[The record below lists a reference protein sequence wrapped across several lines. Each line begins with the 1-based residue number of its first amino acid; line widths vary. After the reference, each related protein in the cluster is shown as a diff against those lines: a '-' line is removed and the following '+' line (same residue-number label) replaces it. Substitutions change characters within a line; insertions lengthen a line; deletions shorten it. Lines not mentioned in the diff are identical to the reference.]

1 VARLRLDRPRR
12 DRRWVAVLRAP
23 AIRDEQV
30 NRRDDGRLAGKIV
43 CITGAGSG
51 LGRAIALRF
60 AEEGATVACQDL
72 RLEAADETSKLLDG
86 DGHRAYGG
94 DVSDEAAMVSMFAQI
109 YGAYGRLDVQVN
121 NAGVDRLPGDGWDE
135 MMAGEGS
142 QISLMGHAAFMKM
155 LAIHAGG
162 TFICTREAVKLM
174 GEGGSV
180 ITMASIAGL
189 AGWGPIHYSS
199 AKGAILGFTRSAARE
214 LGAMGIRINAI
225 APGVIDTPM
234 TAAVD
239 EALLAPMEMMTP
251 LNRKGTSEEI
261 ADTALHLASDESS
274 FTTGQ
279 WISPNGGLITI

>member
-1 VARLRLDRPRR
+1 
-12 DRRWVAVLRAP
+12 
-23 AIRDEQV
+23 
-30 NRRDDGRLAGKIV
+30 
-43 CITGAGSG
+43 
-51 LGRAIALRF
+51 
-60 AEEGATVACQDL
+60 
-72 RLEAADETSKLLDG
+72 
-86 DGHRAYGG
+86 
-94 DVSDEAAMVSMFAQI
+94 
-109 YGAYGRLDVQVN
+109 
-121 NAGVDRLPGDGWDE
+121 
-135 MMAGEGS
+135 
-142 QISLMGHAAFMKM
+142 
-155 LAIHAGG
+155 
-162 TFICTREAVKLM
+162 
-174 GEGGSV
+174 V

-239 EALLAPMEMMTP
+239 EALLAPMVMMTP

>member
-1 VARLRLDRPRR
+1 MGRR
-12 DRRWVAVLRAP
+12 D
-23 AIRDEQV
+23 E
-30 NRRDDGRLAGKIV
+30 GRLAGKV
-43 CITGAGSG
+43 ACITGAGSG
-51 LGRAIALRF
+51 LGRAMALRF
-60 AEEGATVACQDL
+60 AEEGATIACQDL
-72 RLEAADETSKLLDG
+72 RWEAADETARLCDG

-94 DVSDEAAMVSMFAQI
+94 DVSDEGDMVSLFAQL

-135 MMAGEGS
+135 MMAGQGS
-142 QISLMGHAAFMKM
+142 QISLMGHEAFTKM
-155 LAIHAGG
+155 LAIHVGG
-162 TFICTREAVKLM
+162 TFTCTREAVKLM

-180 ITMASIAGL
+180 ITLASIAGL
-189 AGWGPIHYSS
+189 AGWGPVHYAS

-225 APGVIDTPM
+225 APGVIETPM
-234 TAAVD
+234 TAGVD
-239 EALLAPMEMMTP
+239 EALLAPMVMMTP
-251 LNRKGTSEEI
+251 LKRKGTAEEI